1 MAEEPNLQMAED
13 EDLERAKAFWKEN
26 GKSIV
31 AGVVLG
37 VGAIGGWNGW
47 QYWQKTEGEN
57 ASTLY
62 QNLSSADIEPEAA
75 KSLADELM
83 ADYSGTPYA
92 SNGALMA
99 AKQAVENGDYA
110 EARRYLEW
118 VVENAGNEAL
128 QHVARLRLAQ
138 VALGEGQPDRALTVI
153 GAAGG
158 AANEGPFAAR
168 YQELTGDA
176 EALAGN
182 NEAAEKAWTTS
193 LELLDVGSQA
203 SRLVQLKLDNLGK
216 L

>member
-1 MAEEPNLQMAED
+1 MAEEPNPQFAED

-26 GKSIV
+26 GRSIV

-47 QYWQKTEGEN
+47 QHWQKSQGEN

-62 QNLSSADIEPEAA
+62 QNLSSQDIKPEAA

-83 ADYSGTPYA
+83 ADYSGSPYA
-92 SNGALMA
+92 ANGALMV
-99 AKQAVENGDYA
+99 AKQSVEAGDFS
-110 EARRYLEW
+110 EANRYLSW
-118 VVENAGNEAL
+118 VLENAGEAAL

-138 VALGEGQPDRALTVI
+138 VALAEGKAEAALNVMQQ
-153 GAAGG
+153 AAD
-158 AANEGPFAAR
+158 ATSEGPFAAR
-168 YQELTGDA
+168 YQELIGDA

-182 NEAAEKAWTTS
+182 NEAAEKAWKS
-193 LELLDVGSQA
+193 SMELMDAGSPA
-203 SRLVQLKLDNLGK
+203 SQLVQLKIDNLGK